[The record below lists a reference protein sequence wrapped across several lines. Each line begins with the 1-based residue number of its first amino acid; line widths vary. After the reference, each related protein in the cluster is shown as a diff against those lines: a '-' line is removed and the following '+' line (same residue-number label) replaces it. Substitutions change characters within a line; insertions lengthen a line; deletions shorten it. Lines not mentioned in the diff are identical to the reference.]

1 MLDVD
6 AADGISMS
14 DKIFDQVMSD
24 EPACTGHQR
33 HFPVSHFASP
43 LAARNPVRI

>member
-1 MLDVD
+1 V
-6 AADGISMS
+6 S

-24 EPACTGHQR
+24 EPARAGHQC

-43 LAARNPVRI
+43 FAARNLCVRRAGIAENLP